1 MDQLLVSAQ
10 IDRADLHL
18 HRQPVDAVQLCE
30 DVVGSV
36 KVRKPEAIELELVP
50 RAEVTVEA
58 DPDRLRQVIAN
69 LLDNAI
75 KYSPR
80 GGLVELRVSATDG
93 SGVIEVSDHGLG
105 IPFPEQQRIFEKFY
119 RLDPSM
125 TLGIGGS
132 GLGLYISRELVQQ
145 MGGRLTVYSRVGVG
159 STFTVTLPIA
169 KSAVGVGAG

>member
-1 MDQLLVSAQ
+1 MT
-10 IDRADLHL
+10 
-18 HRQPVDAVQLCE
+18 VD
-30 DVVGSV
+30 
-36 KVRKPEAIELELVP
+36 
-50 RAEVTVEA
+50 A

-93 SGVIEVSDHGLG
+93 VGVIEVADHGLG
-105 IPFPEQQRIFEKFY
+105 IPVHEQQRIFEKFY

-145 MGGRLTVYSRVGVG
+145 MGGRLSVNSSVGAG

-169 KSAVGVGAG
+169 KSAVVANAS